1 MLQPYATP
9 LEKLWFYAFR
19 LFCIGVLVFLILPL
33 LVIVP
38 LSFSADSFL
47 MYPIHSFSLRWYE
60 AFFTNSEWMDSLK
73 NSMIVAPAATLL
85 ATVLGTVAAV
95 GLTSADFPG
104 KSFMMTVLISPMV
117 VPVVIVGVGAYLFF
131 APLGL
136 ANSYLGLM
144 VVPVVI
150 VGVGAYL
157 FFAPLGLAN
166 SYLGLVMVHAALG
179 VPFVVITVSATL
191 RGFNPNLVRASA
203 SLGGNPVYTFFR
215 VTLPLIAPG
224 VISGGLFAFAASFDE
239 VVVTLFLAGPEQT
252 TLPRQMFA
260 GIKENISPTIA
271 AAATVLILFSIVLL
285 LTLEWLRG
293 RSEKMRTAASAA

>member
-1 MLQPYATP
+1 MMKIFKWGFVGAVFAYLYLPIA
-9 LEKLWFYAFR
+9 
-19 LFCIGVLVFLILPL
+19 ILV
-33 LVIVP
+33 VN
-38 LSFSADSFL
+38 SFNDSKYGYDWKGFTL
-47 MYPIHSFSLRWYE
+47 KWY
-60 AFFTNSEWMDSLK
+60 SQ
-73 NSMIVAPAATLL
+73 LL
-85 ATVLGTVAAV
+85 ANDALMQAFVNSLGVAC
-95 GLTSADFPG
+95 L
-104 KSFMMTVLISPMV
+104 
-117 VPVVIVGVGAYLFF
+117 
-131 APLGL
+131 
-136 ANSYLGLM
+136 
-144 VVPVVI
+144 
-150 VGVGAYL
+150 
-157 FFAPLGLAN
+157 
-166 SYLGLVMVHAALG
+166 AALG
-179 VPFVVITVSATL
+179 ATLVGTLMALAIYRYRFPLKRTASGLLFIVMMSPDIVLAITFLIIYIALGIELGFCSLLIAHTTFCLPFVVITVSATL